1 MLIFSANIWGMHT
14 PFWRKSF
21 EGGGQLIHTW
31 GGASNIGL
39 QLIGGETSLKGL
51 KTTNQIYKFSIHLFA
66 GFSIAMCE
74 CRRVRI
80 LHLLHRFLHLFCREI
95 RGVASRIV
103 VYNPSSPWWEIAY
116 LPEHWAPI
124 YLSAA
129 MSQISNF
136 KFQTNTVVCSDMA
149 MMFTCLN
156 LFQTSLRR
164 MNKTMHSIHKTR
176 LGQWSTVI
184 YSLHHLHL
192 HGVFFPNFLH

>member
-136 KFQTNTVVCSDMA
+136 KPTRWFAVTWRWCS
-149 MMFTCLN
+149 LV
-156 LFQTSLRR
+156 
-164 MNKTMHSIHKTR
+164 
-176 LGQWSTVI
+176 WI
-184 YSLHHLHL
+184 YFKLAS
-192 HGVFFPNFLH
+192 GGWTKQCTQYTKPD

>member
-103 VYNPSSPWWEIAY
+103 CLQPVVTVVGNCIFAGT
-116 LPEHWAPI
+116 
-124 YLSAA
+124 LSTHLF
-129 MSQISNF
+129 ICCDVTNF

-192 HGVFFPNFLH
+192 HGVFFPHFLH